1 MTLGGCFGNRETY
14 RKPDRLAVTSGKTH
28 LWSQARRQAGVLSLF
43 SASATIRAGAFLLS
57 FLLITKREETIMFS
71 KLKLSLSRIN
81 YKLFFALLVLGL
93 APTVYTTVRVFFLGQ
108 LPGEYSFSIAG
119 QLSWVN
125 LLYEILNEAIILP
138 LFYFVGQVKDDKAD
152 FANRVRTGMFIS
164 LGVYAVLS
172 AVVLVFAEPM
182 LKLMATDTS
191 IIDASASYIRIES
204 VANIFSILTQFA
216 LVALVTVNKSKYL
229 YALTGA
235 RLVLCLVSDA
245 FLVSSLPM
253 SANLGVNG
261 IGYSN
266 IIVNALLLAVSLL
279 LLAKEEITVFVK
291 AKLDF
296 SWAKAFVKVGG
307 ISGVESLVRNV
318 AYMVMIARMVNVV
331 GEQGTYWVANNFI
344 WGWLLLPVLQLGEL
358 IKQEVAT
365 NKKNIRKN
373 SLGYFGITAIISA
386 LWLVSI
392 PVWKPFM
399 THVLGFTDVDKLFEL
414 VLILVGFYVLYAIQN
429 VFDSTFYGL
438 GKTNY
443 MLVESVVT
451 NTIYYG
457 IAFVLYATGV
467 WTPSLV
473 GIALLF
479 GIGNAFDSVISLA
492 AYAFFLKKERINLL
506 NVE

>member
-1 MTLGGCFGNRETY
+1 ML
-14 RKPDRLAVTSGKTH
+14 
-28 LWSQARRQAGVLSLF
+28 LSLG
-43 SASATIRAGAFLLS
+43 I
-57 FLLITKREETIMFS
+57 
-71 KLKLSLSRIN
+71 
-81 YKLFFALLVLGL
+81 Y
-93 APTVYTTVRVFFLGQ
+93 
-108 LPGEYSFSIAG
+108 
-119 QLSWVN
+119 
-125 LLYEILNEAIILP
+125 AI
-138 LFYFVGQVKDDKAD
+138 
-152 FANRVRTGMFIS
+152 
-164 LGVYAVLS
+164 LS
-172 AVVLVFAEPM
+172 AVIMIFAEP
-182 LKLMATDTS
+182 LLNLMATDTS

-204 VANIFSILTQFA
+204 IANVFSIFTQFA

-235 RLVLCLVSDA
+235 RLLLCLVSDT
-245 FLVSSLPM
+245 FLVSTLPI

-266 IIVNALLLAVSLL
+266 IIVNALLLAVSLI
-279 LLAKEEITVFVK
+279 LLAKESIKVFAK

-296 SWAKAFVKVGG
+296 AWTKEFVKVGG

-358 IKQEVAT
+358 IKQEVAAD
-365 NKKNIRKN
+365 KENIRKN
-373 SLGYFGITAIISA
+373 SLGYFGITVIISA
-386 LWLVSI
+386 LWFVSI

-399 THVLGFTDVDKLFEL
+399 THVLGFTDVEKLFEL

-429 VFDSTFYGL
+429 VFDSTFYGR

-443 MLVESVVT
+443 MLFESVVT

-457 IAFVLYATGV
+457 IAFILYATGV

-479 GIGNAFDSVISLA
+479 GIGNAFDSVVSLA
-492 AYAFFLKKERINLL
+492 AYVFLLRKEQINLL
-506 NVE
+506 RVE